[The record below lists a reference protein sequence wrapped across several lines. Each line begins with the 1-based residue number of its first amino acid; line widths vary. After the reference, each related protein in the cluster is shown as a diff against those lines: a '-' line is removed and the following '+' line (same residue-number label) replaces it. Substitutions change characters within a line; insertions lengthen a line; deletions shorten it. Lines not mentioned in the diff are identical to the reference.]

1 MRDTVVLSDRAQTL
15 YQKIKSEKRGE
26 VRASTHVDNYR
37 SSDTQELGGPMQS
50 MSGFDLPRYQVRE
63 QTEGRQFFK
72 RVSRGS
78 IRSTYAKD
86 EQSNYLGSVVVRVIL
101 FFGIAFGAYYGN
113 VFFLIPEA
121 DRFEKLY
128 SDGQKSERQL
138 ASLSQNIKASKDELS
153 PARAELGQSIELF
166 SSREFFR
173 VRISEFFFELE
184 SGGSSIQ
191 RLCIGRLESGKSLDP
206 CRSPSSAPDAPE
218 SIFASLFKAAEGELK
233 LQEIAGVE
241 GALGKVGV
249 DGVAVEILGDSQSY
263 LRARQA
269 LVTDIPAIVLLE
281 ESINYSTD
289 SNREEIRLVF
299 SYPYSGE

>member
-1 MRDTVVLSDRAQTL
+1 MSEMVVLSDRAQAL
-15 YQKIKSEKRGE
+15 YQKIKTEQRGV
-26 VRASTHVDNYR
+26 VRASVHVDNY
-37 SSDTQELGGPMQS
+37 QGGSPAMSGTDQT

-78 IRSTYAKD
+78 IRSTYARD
-86 EQSNYLGSVVVRVIL
+86 EQASYLGSVIVRALLLIVVTV
-101 FFGIAFGAYYGN
+101 GAYYGN
-113 VFFLIPEA
+113 AFILLPETQ
-121 DRFEKLY
+121 RFEKLY
-128 SDGQKSERQL
+128 NDGRQAEKKVPALNQNIQKTKDTLKEARTQL
-138 ASLSQNIKASKDELS
+138 A
-153 PARAELGQSIELF
+153 QSIELF

-191 RLCIGRLESGKSLDP
+191 RLCIGRLEAGKSLDP
-206 CRSPSSAPDAPE
+206 CRSPSSPADAPE
-218 SIFASLFKAAEGELK
+218 SIYAALFKASEGELR

-263 LRARQA
+263 LKARQA

-281 ESINYSTD
+281 EAINYSDD

-299 SYPYSGE
+299 SYPYSGD